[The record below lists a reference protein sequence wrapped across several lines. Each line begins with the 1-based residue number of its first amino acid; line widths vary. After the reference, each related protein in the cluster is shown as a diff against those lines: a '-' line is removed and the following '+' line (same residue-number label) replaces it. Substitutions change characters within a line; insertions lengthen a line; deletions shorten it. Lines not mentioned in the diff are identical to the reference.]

1 VCVIGLDIAEGLF
14 SNQDPIGKIIKVRD
28 QEYQVIGVFARQGS
42 FLGLFSW
49 DSQIVIPLNSYIKFF
64 KSNQENA
71 SIRVKIKD
79 KTRAEEAREE
89 LRGVMR
95 RIRGLLPEQA
105 DNFTINEQK
114 LLRTTIEPIKAGLAI
129 AGLFVTG
136 LALFVGAIGIM
147 NITFVSVKERT
158 REIGTRKALGARRR
172 TILLQFLIEAVSI
185 CLVGGTAGLVIAFG
199 LFKLIASAFP
209 KFPMEFSPVL
219 IVVAMVISVLTGI
232 ISGFAPAWQASRLN
246 PVEALRYE

>member
-1 VCVIGLDIAEGLF
+1 
-14 SNQDPIGKIIKVRD
+14 
-28 QEYQVIGVFARQGS
+28 
-42 FLGLFSW
+42 
-49 DSQIVIPLNSYIKFF
+49 
-64 KSNQENA
+64 
-71 SIRVKIKD
+71 
-79 KTRAEEAREE
+79 
-89 LRGVMR
+89 MR
-95 RIRGLLPEQA
+95 RIRSLLPEQA

-199 LFKLIASAFP
+199 LFKLIASVFP